1 MARRLGSQMAVP
13 PDLRAELLTLTARE
27 REDLADQRYES
38 LEAEPRDPDWE
49 QAWSQEI
56 GRRVAEI
63 SSGRVALVDAD
74 EVHRDLRAEL
84 RDPRH

>member
-1 MARRLGSQMAVP
+1 MAVP

>member
-1 MARRLGSQMAVP
+1 M
-13 PDLRAELLTLTARE
+13 LTLTARE